1 MAVPARLTR
10 KLREVLGTEAGEDLM
25 TLIDELHSQRNDL
38 AEFREQILAAVQR
51 SERALVDRIQGVEVN
66 LTERIGGVEVR
77 LTERMGKLEAGVSER
92 IGNVKADLMKW
103 SFLFWVG
110 AVGAIAMLA
119 GVLGR

>member
-10 KLREVLGTEAGEDLM
+10 KLRDVLGTEAAEDMM
-25 TLIDELHSQRNDL
+25 TLIEKLDSQRNDL
-38 AEFREQILAAVQR
+38 AEFREQILAAVQS
-51 SERALVDRIQGVEVN
+51 SERALIDRIH
-66 LTERIGGVEVR
+66 GVEVR
-77 LTERMGKLEAGVSER
+77 LTERIGKVESGLSER

-110 AVGAIAMLA
+110 AVAAIAMLA